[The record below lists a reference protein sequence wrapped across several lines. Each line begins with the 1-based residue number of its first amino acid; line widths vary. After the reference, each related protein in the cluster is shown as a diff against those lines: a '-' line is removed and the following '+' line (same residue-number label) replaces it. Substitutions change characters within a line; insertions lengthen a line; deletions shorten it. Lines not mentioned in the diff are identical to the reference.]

1 METTHTAQTDALTE
15 FRAKA
20 DRLLVGTLGF
30 HLLVCLIV
38 AAVTDTWGA
47 AILVGAPAFLVPLL
61 LSRSAPGEL
70 VTRLAVGCAF
80 MIFCALLIQ
89 QVQGAIEAHFGIFV
103 LLAFLVL
110 YCDWRPL
117 VAAAALI
124 AVHHVS
130 FAWLQY
136 GGAGVYVFPEVSGIY
151 RVTVHALYVVLET
164 SLLCYMAALLRG
176 MVDDG
181 MTISAFAADVSKG
194 HLKYP
199 FDRTLIQTRPLIA
212 AVARMQDDLRQILT
226 EAKQTADNL
235 GSLAARMSASSAAIR
250 QGAAEQADSTSS
262 MAASTEQLTVS
273 VSHISQR
280 AGDARLLS
288 NDSCSAATDG
298 RQVVKNAAGEIAD
311 IAHIIEEASA
321 LIETLGRKSEE
332 ATRIVN
338 IIKSIADQTNLLAL
352 NAAIEAARAGEAGR
366 GFAVVADEVRKLAEH
381 TTKATNEIATM
392 MGDMRDAKDSVLA
405 SISSAVARVQ
415 AGVTLAG
422 EAGQSIDVIAEKS
435 VQVGNLVADISAA
448 LDEQSSATQDIAQ
461 QVERIVHM
469 TDSTSA
475 AIADI
480 AAEAEALKS
489 EASTLNHALQRFS
502 V

>member
-1 METTHTAQTDALTE
+1 METTNTTDALTQ
-15 FRAKA
+15 FRARA

-47 AILVGAPAFLVPLL
+47 AILVGTPAFLVPLF
-61 LSRSAPGEL
+61 LSRSSPGAL

-80 MIFCALLIQ
+80 MIFCALIIQ
-89 QVQGAIEAHFGIFV
+89 QTQGAIEAHFGIFV

-117 VAAAALI
+117 VAAAGLI

-136 GGAGVYVFPEVSGIY
+136 GGAGVYVFPEGSGIY
-151 RVTVHALYVVLET
+151 RVVVHALYVVLET
-164 SLLCYMAALLRG
+164 GLLCYMAALLRG

-181 MTISAFAADVSKG
+181 MTISAFAADVSQG
-194 HLKYP
+194 NLKFA
-199 FDRTLIQTRPLIA
+199 FDRTLVQTRPLIA
-212 AVARMQDDLRQILT
+212 TVARMQDDLRQILS
-226 EAKQTADNL
+226 EAKRTADNL
-235 GSLAARMSASSAAIR
+235 NGLAVRMSASSSAIS
-250 QGAAEQADSTSS
+250 QGAAEQAESTSS
-262 MAASTEQLTVS
+262 MAASTEQMTVS

-280 AGDARLLS
+280 AGDARTLS
-288 NDSCSAATDG
+288 DDSCAAANDG

-311 IAHIIEEASA
+311 IARIIEEASS
-321 LIETLGRKSEE
+321 LIETLGKKSEE
-332 ATRIVN
+332 ATHTVS

-366 GFAVVADEVRKLAEH
+366 GFAVVADEVRKLAEN
-381 TTKATNEIATM
+381 TTKATNQIDVM

-405 SISSAVARVQ
+405 AISGAVARVQ
-415 AGVTLAG
+415 SGVALAG
-422 EAGQSIDVIAEKS
+422 EAGQSIDAIAEKS
-435 VQVGNLVADISAA
+435 VQVGHLVADISSA
-448 LDEQSSATQDIAQ
+448 LQEQSSATQDIAQ
-461 QVERIVHM
+461 HVERIVHM
-469 TDSTSA
+469 TDSTTT

-480 AAEAEALKS
+480 AAEAEALKD
-489 EASTLNHALQRFS
+489 EARTLNLALERFRI
-502 V
+502 